1 MINAIIIDDEEHNRS
16 VLKTL
21 LDKHCP
27 LVNLINEADNVDDA
41 FILINRLK
49 PNLIFLDIRMPGK
62 NGFELLKLFD
72 KIDFEVIFVSGF
84 DEYALAAFEYN
95 ALGYILKP
103 IDYEKLIKAVN
114 KAIEIIKLANS
125 NPHLINF
132 ISSVDEHDG
141 FIKKISVHQSNKVV
155 FIDIKD
161 IEYIEHNDSFCEI
174 NTKKGE
180 KFISTKELTLFE
192 NLLRKFNYFIRINRS
207 IIINVKSIK
216 KYSKGEVCI
225 TTLESGR
232 EFEVSR
238 RKKSEIISILGA

>member
-1 MINAIIIDDEEHNRS
+1 MIKAIIIDDEDHNRS

-27 LVNLINEADNVDDA
+27 LINVISEANNVDDA
-41 FILINRLK
+41 YILINKLK

-62 NGFELLKLFD
+62 NGFKLLKLFD

-103 IDYEKLIKAVN
+103 IDYMKLIKTVS
-114 KAIEIIKLANS
+114 KATEVIKLANS

-132 ISSVDEHDG
+132 ISSIDEHDG
-141 FIKKISVHQSNKVV
+141 FIKKISVHQSNKVI

-161 IEYIEHNDSFCEI
+161 IEYIEHSDNFCEI

-180 KFISTKELTLFE
+180 KFISAKDLTLFE
-192 NLLRKFNYFIRINRS
+192 NLLVKFTHFIRVSRS
-207 IIINVKSIK
+207 VILNLESIK
-216 KYSKGEVCI
+216 KYSKGDVCVI
-225 TTLESGR
+225 QLISGK

-238 RKKSEIISILGA
+238 RKKSEVLSKIM